1 MMTDLASTTPQ
12 SLGRDP
18 MVGLRLARV
27 DGFEPA
33 IALGQDELPAYLR
46 RFTMLFADDA
56 TMRRGGIGRVTR
68 AVNAQ
73 GEAVALKQLI
83 LPTRDEFDDDAA
95 HEALVAKFKAAFRE
109 EYECHRALSGLKGF
123 PRLYGWGE
131 VDGVPAIVMEWVEGE
146 TLARLRSRFAV
157 DDAGRL
163 SPLVAARL
171 GRDLFDLLCR
181 MSLVGEGFVHRDI
194 SPANIMVRTARLPLD
209 RQLAEGTFDLCLI
222 DFGSSLALE
231 PASAVAGAGGKAS
244 FTERYATLRRAT
256 VAYAPPEML
265 TDDIP
270 DLRALRM
277 SPAIDVY
284 AAASTVYELIAG
296 VAPYEAAPS
305 TSGSRKKTRDI
316 ASPYRLKMDTR
327 PDYPIGAHAPGC
339 DLTQLLRREPDVA
352 LAAAEQAQQ
361 LGLEPD
367 SEELR
372 DALAFVDAQ
381 LFDVVMAC
389 LSSHQKDRPE
399 PAAVEAALSAFC
411 DHYAQNVGRSLRG
424 EPLTPCPMDASG
436 RAVRRALM
444 VGATVVCGVVWAVV
458 VVSAAL
464 LASGARVTATLGS
477 LVWSGSLPGVI
488 AALALALP
496 GMAGVAAGALA
507 RDRRSGFLRG
517 VLALSACEVP
527 VLVVAA
533 CSVFS
538 QRAVMAALLPLWL
551 QPIRL
556 RGFCL
561 RWALPLNFP
570 FRHRD
575 AQKPRWRLRLPVEP
589 QLPVL
594 LADLSKYR
602 PILFLRPRRPRSWH
616 LKLSSPHA
624 GPCLTSLSARRI

>member
-1 MMTDLASTTPQ
+1 MTNSLAS
-12 SLGRDP
+12 SASCALNRDP
-18 MVGLRLARV
+18 MVGLRLVRV
-27 DGFEPA
+27 GGFEPA
-33 IALGQDELPAYLR
+33 IALSPDELPVYQR
-46 RFTMLFADDA
+46 RFAMLFADDG

-146 TLARLRSRFAV
+146 TLARLRPRLAV

-181 MSLVGEGFVHRDI
+181 MNLVGEGFVHRDI

-209 RQLAEGTFDLCLI
+209 QQLAEGTFDLCLI

-231 PASAVAGAGGKAS
+231 PASAVAGTGGKES

-265 TDDIP
+265 TDDIA
-270 DLRALRM
+270 DLRVLRT

-296 VAPYEAAPS
+296 VAPNEAAPS
-305 TSGSRKKTRDI
+305 TSGTSGSRKKTRDI

-327 PDYPIGAHAPGC
+327 PDYPAGAHAPGC

-361 LGLEPD
+361 MGLEPD

-389 LSSHQKDRPE
+389 LSCNQGDRPE
-399 PAAVEAALSAFC
+399 PAAVEAALTTFC

-436 RAVRRALM
+436 RMVRRAAM
-444 VGATVVCGVVWAVV
+444 IGAAAVCGLVWAVV

-464 LASGARVTATLGS
+464 LASGARATVAVGYIS
-477 LVWSGSLPGVI
+477 WSGTLPGVV

-496 GMAGVAAGALA
+496 GMAGIAAGAMA
-507 RDRRSGFLRG
+507 HDRRTGFLHG

-527 VLVVAA
+527 VLIAVA
-533 CSVFS
+533 CTVFS
-538 QRAVMAALLPLWL
+538 QRAVASGLVAALIATYTLVWFLL
-551 QPIRL
+551 SM
-556 RGFCL
+556 GF
-561 RWALPLNFP
+561 AYEFP
-570 FRHRD
+570 V
-575 AQKPRWRLRLPVEP
+575 A
-589 QLPVL
+589 
-594 LADLSKYR
+594 A
-602 PILFLRPRRPRSWH
+602 PRRAKTQTATPLAGGAAAVRAFVGATEE
-616 LKLSSPHA
+616 SSD
-624 GPCLTSLSARRI
+624 TSSTTKEV

>member
-1 MMTDLASTTPQ
+1 MTNDLASTAAQ
-12 SLGRDP
+12 SLNRDS

-33 IALGQDELPAYLR
+33 VALGTDELPTYLR

-83 LPTRDEFDDDAA
+83 LPTRDEFDDDVA

-146 TLARLRSRFAV
+146 TLARLRPRLAV
-157 DDAGRL
+157 DDADRL

-181 MSLVGEGFVHRDI
+181 MNLVGEGFVHRDI

-209 RQLAEGTFDLCLI
+209 QQLAEGTFDLCLI

-231 PASAVAGAGGKAS
+231 PASAVAGTGGRES

-265 TDDIP
+265 TDDIA
-270 DLRALRM
+270 DLRVLRM

-296 VAPYEAAPS
+296 VAPYEVAPS
-305 TSGSRKKTRDI
+305 TSGTSGSRKKTRDI

-327 PDYPIGAHAPGC
+327 PDYPAGAHAPGC
-339 DLTQLLRREPDVA
+339 DLNQLLRREPDVA

-361 LGLEPD
+361 MGLEPD

-389 LSSHQKDRPE
+389 LSCNQGDRPG
-399 PAAVEAALSAFC
+399 PAAVEAALTTFC

-436 RAVRRALM
+436 RVVRRAAM
-444 VGATVVCGVVWAVV
+444 IGAAAVCGLVWAVV

-464 LASGARVTATLGS
+464 LASGARATVAVGYIS
-477 LVWSGSLPGVI
+477 WSGTLPGIV

-496 GMAGVAAGALA
+496 GMAGIAAGAMA
-507 RDRRSGFLRG
+507 HDRRTGFLQG

-527 VLVVAA
+527 ALAA
-533 CSVFS
+533 LACAVFS
-538 QRAVMAALLPLWL
+538 QHAVAGGLVAAIIATYALTWFLLAM
-551 QPIRL
+551 
-556 RGFCL
+556 GF
-561 RWALPLNFP
+561 AFE
-570 FRHRD
+570 
-575 AQKPRWRLRLPVEP
+575 LPV
-589 QLPVL
+589 V
-594 LADLSKYR
+594 
-602 PILFLRPRRPRSWH
+602 
-616 LKLSSPHA
+616 
-624 GPCLTSLSARRI
+624 SARRAKIPMATPLAGGAAAVRAFGGPAEVSDTISATKEG

>member
-1 MMTDLASTTPQ
+1 MTNSLAS
-12 SLGRDP
+12 SASCALNRDS
-18 MVGLRLARV
+18 MVGLRLVRV
-27 DGFEPA
+27 GGFEPA
-33 IALGQDELPAYLR
+33 IALSPDELPVYQR
-46 RFTMLFADDA
+46 RFAMLFADDG

-83 LPTRDEFDDDAA
+83 LPTRDEFDDDVAY
-95 HEALVAKFKAAFRE
+95 EALVAKFKAAFRE

-146 TLARLRSRFAV
+146 TLARLRPRLAV

-181 MSLVGEGFVHRDI
+181 MNLVGEGFVHRDI

-231 PASAVAGAGGKAS
+231 PASAVAGNGGKES
-244 FTERYATLRRAT
+244 FTERYSTLRRAT

-265 TDDIP
+265 TDDIA
-270 DLRALRM
+270 DLRVLRM

-284 AAASTVYELIAG
+284 AAASTVYELVAG
-296 VAPYEAAPS
+296 VAPYEVAPS
-305 TSGSRKKTRDI
+305 TSGTSGSRKKTRDI

-327 PDYPIGAHAPGC
+327 PDYPTGAHAPGC

-361 LGLEPD
+361 MGLEPD

-389 LSSHQKDRPE
+389 LSCNQDDRPE
-399 PAAVEAALSAFC
+399 PAAVEAALTTFC

-424 EPLTPCPMDASG
+424 EPLMPCPMEVSG
-436 RAVRRALM
+436 HAARRAAT
-444 VGATVVCGVVWAVV
+444 VGATAACGVLWAAV

-464 LASGARVTATLGS
+464 LASGAHVTLVVGP
-477 LVWSGSLPGVI
+477 LVWSGKLPGIV
-488 AALALALP
+488 AVLALALP
-496 GMAGVAAGALA
+496 GVAGIAVGALA
-507 RDRRSGFLRG
+507 RNRRAGFLQG

-527 VLVVAA
+527 ALAA
-533 CSVFS
+533 LACAVFS
-538 QRAVMAALLPLWL
+538 QHAVAGGLVAAIIATYALTWFLLAM
-551 QPIRL
+551 
-556 RGFCL
+556 GF
-561 RWALPLNFP
+561 AFE
-570 FRHRD
+570 
-575 AQKPRWRLRLPVEP
+575 LPV
-589 QLPVL
+589 V
-594 LADLSKYR
+594 
-602 PILFLRPRRPRSWH
+602 
-616 LKLSSPHA
+616 
-624 GPCLTSLSARRI
+624 SARRAKIPMATPLAGGAAAVRAFGGPAEVSDTISATKEG

>member
-1 MMTDLASTTPQ
+1 MTNDLASAAAQ
-12 SLGRDP
+12 SLNRDP
-18 MVGLRLARV
+18 MVGLRLARI

-33 IALGQDELPAYLR
+33 VALGTDELPAYLR

-68 AVNAQ
+68 VVNAQ
-73 GEAVALKQLI
+73 GEAMALKQLI
-83 LPTRDEFDDDAA
+83 LPTRDEFDDDVA

-146 TLARLRSRFAV
+146 TLARLRPRLAV

-181 MSLVGEGFVHRDI
+181 MNLVGEGFVHRDI

-209 RQLAEGTFDLCLI
+209 QQLAEGTFDLCLI

-231 PASAVAGAGGKAS
+231 PASAVAGTGGKES

-265 TDDIP
+265 TDDIV
-270 DLRALRM
+270 DLRVLRM

-296 VAPYEAAPS
+296 VAPYEVAPS
-305 TSGSRKKTRDI
+305 TSGTSGSRKKTRDI

-327 PDYPIGAHAPGC
+327 PDYPVGAHAPGC

-361 LGLEPD
+361 MGLEPD

-389 LSSHQKDRPE
+389 LSCNQGDRPE
-399 PAAVEAALSAFC
+399 PAAVEAALTTFC

-436 RAVRRALM
+436 RLARRAAM
-444 VGATVVCGVVWAVV
+444 IGAAAVCGLVWAVV

-464 LASGARVTATLGS
+464 LASGARVAVAVGHIS
-477 LVWSGSLPGVI
+477 WSGTLPGIV

-496 GMAGVAAGALA
+496 GMAGIAAGAMA
-507 RDRRSGFLRG
+507 HDRRTGFLHG

-527 VLVVAA
+527 VLIAVA
-533 CSVFS
+533 CTVFS
-538 QRAVMAALLPLWL
+538 QRAVVSGFVAALIATYALVWFLL
-551 QPIRL
+551 SM
-556 RGFCL
+556 GF
-561 RWALPLNFP
+561 AFE
-570 FRHRD
+570 
-575 AQKPRWRLRLPVEP
+575 LPV
-589 QLPVL
+589 
-594 LADLSKYR
+594 AA
-602 PILFLRPRRPRSWH
+602 PRRAKTQTATPLAGGAAAVRAFVGATET
-616 LKLSSPHA
+616 LSD
-624 GPCLTSLSARRI
+624 TSSTTKEV

>member
-1 MMTDLASTTPQ
+1 MTNSLAS
-12 SLGRDP
+12 SASCALNRDP

-33 IALGQDELPAYLR
+33 VALGADELPAYLR

-83 LPTRDEFDDDAA
+83 LPTRDEFDDDVA

-146 TLARLRSRFAV
+146 TLARLRPRLAV

-231 PASAVAGAGGKAS
+231 PASAVAGTGGKAS

-265 TDDIP
+265 TDDIA
-270 DLRALRM
+270 DLRMLRM

-296 VAPYEAAPS
+296 VAPYEVAPS
-305 TSGSRKKTRDI
+305 ASGTSGSRKKTRDI

-327 PDYPIGAHAPGC
+327 PDYPAGAHAPGC

-361 LGLEPD
+361 MGLEPD

-389 LSSHQKDRPE
+389 LSCNQGDRPE
-399 PAAVEAALSAFC
+399 PAAVEAALTTFC

-436 RAVRRALM
+436 RVARRAAM
-444 VGATVVCGVVWAVV
+444 IGAAAVCGLVWVVV

-464 LASGARVTATLGS
+464 LASGARMTVAVGHIS
-477 LVWSGSLPGVI
+477 WSGTLPGIV

-496 GMAGVAAGALA
+496 GMAGIAVGAMA
-507 RDRRSGFLRG
+507 HDRRTGFLHG

-527 VLVVAA
+527 VLIAVA
-533 CSVFS
+533 CIVFS
-538 QRAVMAALLPLWL
+538 QRAVASGFVAAL
-551 QPIRL
+551 IATY
-556 RGFCL
+556 
-561 RWALPLNFP
+561 ALTWF
-570 FRHRD
+570 
-575 AQKPRWRLRLPVEP
+575 
-589 QLPVL
+589 L
-594 LADLSKYR
+594 LAMGFAFEL
-602 PILFLRPRRPRSWH
+602 P
-616 LKLSSPHA
+616 A
-624 GPCLTSLSARRI
+624 VSARRAKIPMATPLAGGAAAARAFGGPAEVSDTISATKEG

>member
-1 MMTDLASTTPQ
+1 MTNDLASAAAQ
-12 SLGRDP
+12 SLNRDP

-33 IALGQDELPAYLR
+33 VALGTDELPAYLR

-83 LPTRDEFDDDAA
+83 LPTRDEFDDDVA

-146 TLARLRSRFAV
+146 TLARLRPRLAV
-157 DDAGRL
+157 DDVGRL

-181 MSLVGEGFVHRDI
+181 MNLVGEGFVHRDI

-209 RQLAEGTFDLCLI
+209 QQLSEGTFDLCLI

-231 PASAVAGAGGKAS
+231 PASAVAGTGGKES
-244 FTERYATLRRAT
+244 FTERYSTLRRAT

-270 DLRALRM
+270 DLRMLRM

-296 VAPYEAAPS
+296 VAPYEVVPS
-305 TSGSRKKTRDI
+305 TSGTSGSRKKTRDI

-327 PDYPIGAHAPGC
+327 PDYPAGAHAPGC

-361 LGLEPD
+361 MGLEPD

-389 LSSHQKDRPE
+389 LSCNQGDRPE
-399 PAAVEAALSAFC
+399 PAAVEAALTTFC

-436 RAVRRALM
+436 RVVRRAAM
-444 VGATVVCGVVWAVV
+444 IGAASACGLVWAVV

-464 LASGARVTATLGS
+464 LASGARATVAVGYIS
-477 LVWSGSLPGVI
+477 WSGTLPGIV

-496 GMAGVAAGALA
+496 GMAGIAAGAMA
-507 RDRRSGFLRG
+507 HDRRTGFLHG

-527 VLVVAA
+527 VLIAVS
-533 CSVFS
+533 CTVFS
-538 QRAVMAALLPLWL
+538 QRAVASGFVAALIATYALVWFLL
-551 QPIRL
+551 SM
-556 RGFCL
+556 GF
-561 RWALPLNFP
+561 AFE
-570 FRHRD
+570 
-575 AQKPRWRLRLPVEP
+575 LPV
-589 QLPVL
+589 
-594 LADLSKYR
+594 AA
-602 PILFLRPRRPRSWH
+602 PRRAKTQTVTPLAGGAAAVRAFVGTTET
-616 LKLSSPHA
+616 SSD
-624 GPCLTSLSARRI
+624 TSSTTKEV

>member
-68 AVNAQ
+68 AINAQ

-83 LPTRDEFDDDAA
+83 LPTRDEFDDDAT
-95 HEALVAKFKAAFRE
+95 HEALVAKFEAAFRE

-146 TLARLRSRFAV
+146 TLARLRSRLAV

-231 PASAVAGAGGKAS
+231 PASAVAGTGGKAS

-256 VAYAPPEML
+256 VAYAP
-265 TDDIP
+265 
-270 DLRALRM
+270 
-277 SPAIDVY
+277 
-284 AAASTVYELIAG
+284 ASTVYELIAG

-305 TSGSRKKTRDI
+305 TSGTSGSRKKTRDI

-444 VGATVVCGVVWAVV
+444 IGAAVVCSVVWAVV

-464 LASGARVTATLGS
+464 LASGARVTAILGS
-477 LVWSGSLPGVI
+477 LVWSGSLPGII

-496 GMAGVAAGALA
+496 GIAGVAAGALA
-507 RDRRSGFLRG
+507 RNRRSGFLQG

-538 QRAVMAALLPLWL
+538 QRAVMGGLVAALVATYTLTWFLL
-551 QPIRL
+551 AM
-556 RGFCL
+556 GF
-561 RWALPLNFP
+561 AFE
-570 FRHRD
+570 
-575 AQKPRWRLRLPVEP
+575 LPVS
-589 QLPVL
+589 
-594 LADLSKYR
+594 A
-602 PILFLRPRRPRSWH
+602 PRRTKAQMATPLAGGAAAARTFGGPVEV
-616 LKLSSPHA
+616 SSDSISTTKEA
-624 GPCLTSLSARRI
+624 

>member
-73 GEAVALKQLI
+73 GEAMALKQLI
-83 LPTRDEFDDDAA
+83 LPTRDEFDDDAT

-146 TLARLRSRFAV
+146 TLARLRSRLAV

-231 PASAVAGAGGKAS
+231 PASAVAGTGGKAS

-305 TSGSRKKTRDI
+305 TSGTSGSRKKTRDI

-424 EPLTPCPMDASG
+424 EPLTPCPMDACLG
-436 RAVRRALM
+436 RSAGCCARAECAARRSSVA
-444 VGATVVCGVVWAVV
+444 VVWAVV
-458 VVSAAL
+458 RRFGRAAGV
-464 LASGARVTATLGS
+464 GARVTATLGS
-477 LVWSGSLPGVI
+477 LVWSGTLPGII
-488 AALALALP
+488 AALALTLP
-496 GMAGVAAGALA
+496 GIAGVTAGALA
-507 RDRRSGFLRG
+507 RNRRSGFLQG

-538 QRAVMAALLPLWL
+538 QRAVMGGLVAALVATYTLTWFLL
-551 QPIRL
+551 AM
-556 RGFCL
+556 GF
-561 RWALPLNFP
+561 AFE
-570 FRHRD
+570 
-575 AQKPRWRLRLPVEP
+575 LPVS
-589 QLPVL
+589 
-594 LADLSKYR
+594 A
-602 PILFLRPRRPRSWH
+602 PRRTKAQMATPLAGGAAAARTFGGPVEV
-616 LKLSSPHA
+616 SSDSISTTKEA
-624 GPCLTSLSARRI
+624 

>member
-73 GEAVALKQLI
+73 GEAVSLKQLI

-146 TLARLRSRFAV
+146 TLARLRPRLAV

-231 PASAVAGAGGKAS
+231 PASAVAGTGGKES
-244 FTERYATLRRAT
+244 FTERYSTLRRAT

-265 TDDIP
+265 TDDIA
-270 DLRALRM
+270 DLRVLRM

-284 AAASTVYELIAG
+284 AAASTVYELVAG
-296 VAPYEAAPS
+296 VAPYEVAPS
-305 TSGSRKKTRDI
+305 TSGTSGSRKKTRDI
-316 ASPYRLKMDTR
+316 ASPYRLKMDTL
-327 PDYPIGAHAPGC
+327 PDYPVGAHAPGC

-361 LGLEPD
+361 LGLDPN
-367 SEELR
+367 SEDLR

-389 LSSHQKDRPE
+389 LSCNQGDRPE
-399 PAAVEAALSAFC
+399 PAAVEAALTTFC

-436 RAVRRALM
+436 RVVRRAAM
-444 VGATVVCGVVWAVV
+444 IGAASACGLVWAVV

-464 LASGARVTATLGS
+464 LASGARATVAVGYIS
-477 LVWSGSLPGVI
+477 WSGTLPGIV

-496 GMAGVAAGALA
+496 GMAGIAAGAMA
-507 RDRRSGFLRG
+507 HDRRTGFLHG

-527 VLVVAA
+527 VLIAVA
-533 CSVFS
+533 CTVFS
-538 QRAVMAALLPLWL
+538 QRAVASGFVAALIATYALVWFLL
-551 QPIRL
+551 SM
-556 RGFCL
+556 GF
-561 RWALPLNFP
+561 AFE
-570 FRHRD
+570 
-575 AQKPRWRLRLPVEP
+575 LPV
-589 QLPVL
+589 
-594 LADLSKYR
+594 AA
-602 PILFLRPRRPRSWH
+602 PRRAKTQTVTPLAGGAAAVRAFVGTTET
-616 LKLSSPHA
+616 SSD
-624 GPCLTSLSARRI
+624 TSSTTKEV

>member
-1 MMTDLASTTPQ
+1 MMTGLVSATPGA
-12 SLGRDP
+12 LDRDP

-33 IALGQDELPAYLR
+33 IALGPDELPVYLR
-46 RFTMLFADDA
+46 RFTMLFADDT

-83 LPTRDEFDDDAA
+83 LPTRDEFDDDAVY
-95 HEALVAKFKAAFRE
+95 EALVNKFKAAFRE

-146 TLARLRSRFAV
+146 TLARLRPRLAV

-181 MSLVGEGFVHRDI
+181 MNLVGEGFVHRDI
-194 SPANIMVRTARLPLD
+194 SPANIMVRTGRLPLD
-209 RQLAEGTFDLCLI
+209 QQLAEGTFDLCLI

-231 PASAVAGAGGKAS
+231 PASAVAGTGGKAS

-265 TDDIP
+265 TDDIT
-270 DLRALRM
+270 DLRVLRM

-296 VAPYEAAPS
+296 VAPYEVAPS
-305 TSGSRKKTRDI
+305 ASGASGSRKKTRDI

-327 PDYPIGAHAPGC
+327 PDYPVGAHAPGC

-381 LFDVVMAC
+381 LFDVIMAC
-389 LSSHQKDRPE
+389 LSCNQGDRPE
-399 PAAVEAALSAFC
+399 PTAVEAALTTFC

-436 RAVRRALM
+436 RMVRRTAM
-444 VGATVVCGVVWAVV
+444 IGATVACGVLWAAV

-464 LASGARVTATLGS
+464 LASGARVTVAVGA
-477 LVWSGSLPGVI
+477 LVWSGKLPGIV

-496 GMAGVAAGALA
+496 GVAGIAAGAMA
-507 RDRRSGFLRG
+507 RDRRAGFLHG

-527 VLVVAA
+527 MLVAA
-533 CSVFS
+533 ACAVFS
-538 QRAVMAALLPLWL
+538 QRAVVSGLVAALIAAYALTWFLL
-551 QPIRL
+551 AM
-556 RGFCL
+556 GF
-561 RWALPLNFP
+561 AFE
-570 FRHRD
+570 
-575 AQKPRWRLRLPVEP
+575 LPV
-589 QLPVL
+589 
-594 LADLSKYR
+594 AA
-602 PILFLRPRRPRSWH
+602 PRRAKTQTATPLAGGAAAARAFAGATEAPSDT
-616 LKLSSPHA
+616 SS
-624 GPCLTSLSARRI
+624 TTKEV

>member
-1 MMTDLASTTPQ
+1 MTNSLAS
-12 SLGRDP
+12 SASCALDRDP

-27 DGFEPA
+27 GGFEPA
-33 IALGQDELPAYLR
+33 IALSPDELPAYLR

-83 LPTRDEFDDDAA
+83 LPTRDEFDDDVAR
-95 HEALVAKFKAAFRE
+95 EALVAKFKAAFRE

-146 TLARLRSRFAV
+146 TLARLRSRLAV

-222 DFGSSLALE
+222 DLGSSLALE
-231 PASAVAGAGGKAS
+231 PASAVAGTGGKES

-265 TDDIP
+265 TDDIA
-270 DLRALRM
+270 DLRVLRM

-296 VAPYEAAPS
+296 VAPYEVAPGTS
-305 TSGSRKKTRDI
+305 GTSGSRKKTRDI
-316 ASPYRLKMDTR
+316 ASPYRLKMDTL
-327 PDYPIGAHAPGC
+327 PDYPVGAHAPGC

-361 LGLEPD
+361 LGLDPN
-367 SEELR
+367 SEDLR

-381 LFDVVMAC
+381 LFDVMAC
-389 LSSHQKDRPE
+389 LSCNQGDRPE
-399 PAAVEAALSAFC
+399 PAAVEAALTTFC

-436 RAVRRALM
+436 RVVRRAAM
-444 VGATVVCGVVWAVV
+444 IGAASACGLVWAVV

-464 LASGARVTATLGS
+464 LASGARATVAVGYIS
-477 LVWSGSLPGVI
+477 WSGTLPGIV

-496 GMAGVAAGALA
+496 GMAGIAAGAMA
-507 RDRRSGFLRG
+507 HDRRTGFLHG

-527 VLVVAA
+527 VLIAVA
-533 CSVFS
+533 CTVFS
-538 QRAVMAALLPLWL
+538 QRAVASGFVAALIATYALVWFLL
-551 QPIRL
+551 SM
-556 RGFCL
+556 GF
-561 RWALPLNFP
+561 AFE
-570 FRHRD
+570 
-575 AQKPRWRLRLPVEP
+575 LPV
-589 QLPVL
+589 
-594 LADLSKYR
+594 AA
-602 PILFLRPRRPRSWH
+602 PRRAKTQTVTPLAGGAAAVRAFVGTTET
-616 LKLSSPHA
+616 SSD
-624 GPCLTSLSARRI
+624 TSSTTKEV

>member
-1 MMTDLASTTPQ
+1 MTNSLASTAAQ
-12 SLGRDP
+12 SLNRDP

-33 IALGQDELPAYLR
+33 VALATDELPAYLR

-83 LPTRDEFDDDAA
+83 LPARDEFDDDVA
-95 HEALVAKFKAAFRE
+95 HEALATKFKAAFRE

-146 TLARLRSRFAV
+146 TLARLRPRLAM

-231 PASAVAGAGGKAS
+231 PASAVAGTGGKES

-265 TDDIP
+265 TDDIA
-270 DLRALRM
+270 DLRVLRM

-305 TSGSRKKTRDI
+305 TSGTSGSRKKTRDI

-327 PDYPIGAHAPGC
+327 PDYPAGAHAPGC

-361 LGLEPD
+361 MGLEPG

-389 LSSHQKDRPE
+389 LSCNQGDRPE
-399 PAAVEAALSAFC
+399 PAAVEAALTTFC

-424 EPLTPCPMDASG
+424 EPLTLCSMDASG
-436 RAVRRALM
+436 RVARRAAM
-444 VGATVVCGVVWAVV
+444 IGAAAVCGLVWVVV

-464 LASGARVTATLGS
+464 LASGARVTVAMGYIS
-477 LVWSGSLPGVI
+477 WSGTLPGIV
-488 AALALALP
+488 AALALVLP
-496 GMAGVAAGALA
+496 DMAGIAAGAMA
-507 RDRRSGFLRG
+507 RDRRTGFLHG

-527 VLVVAA
+527 VLIAAA
-533 CSVFS
+533 CTVFS
-538 QRAVMAALLPLWL
+538 QHAVAGGLVAALIATYALTWFLL
-551 QPIRL
+551 AM
-556 RGFCL
+556 GF
-561 RWALPLNFP
+561 AFE
-570 FRHRD
+570 
-575 AQKPRWRLRLPVEP
+575 LPV
-589 QLPVL
+589 V
-594 LADLSKYR
+594 
-602 PILFLRPRRPRSWH
+602 
-616 LKLSSPHA
+616 
-624 GPCLTSLSARRI
+624 SARRAKISMATPLAGGAAAARAFGGPAEVSDTISATKEG

>member
-1 MMTDLASTTPQ
+1 MTNDLASTAAQ
-12 SLGRDP
+12 SLNRDS

-33 IALGQDELPAYLR
+33 VALGTDELPAYLR

-83 LPTRDEFDDDAA
+83 LPTRDEFDDDVA
-95 HEALVAKFKAAFRE
+95 HEALVTKFKAAFRE

-131 VDGVPAIVMEWVEGE
+131 VDGVPVIVMEWVEGE
-146 TLARLRSRFAV
+146 TLARLRSRLAV

-171 GRDLFDLLCR
+171 GRDLLDLLCR

-231 PASAVAGAGGKAS
+231 PASAAAGTGGKAS

-270 DLRALRM
+270 DLRMLRM

-296 VAPYEAAPS
+296 VAPYEAAPGAS
-305 TSGSRKKTRDI
+305 GTSGSRKKTCNI
-316 ASPYRLKMDTR
+316 ASPYRLKMDTL
-327 PDYPIGAHAPGC
+327 PDYPVGAHAPGC

-361 LGLEPD
+361 MGLEPD

-389 LSSHQKDRPE
+389 LSCNQGDRPE
-399 PAAVEAALSAFC
+399 PAAVEAALTTFC

-424 EPLTPCPMDASG
+424 EPLTPCPMDTSG
-436 RAVRRALM
+436 RVARRAAM
-444 VGATVVCGVVWAVV
+444 IGTTAVCGLVWAVV

-464 LASGARVTATLGS
+464 LASGARMTVAVGHIS
-477 LVWSGSLPGVI
+477 WSGTLPGIV

-496 GMAGVAAGALA
+496 GMAGIAVGAMA
-507 RDRRSGFLRG
+507 HDRRTGFLHG

-527 VLVVAA
+527 VLIAVA
-533 CSVFS
+533 CIVFS
-538 QRAVMAALLPLWL
+538 QRAVASGFVAALIATYALTWFFLAM
-551 QPIRL
+551 
-556 RGFCL
+556 GF
-561 RWALPLNFP
+561 AFE
-570 FRHRD
+570 
-575 AQKPRWRLRLPVEP
+575 LPV
-589 QLPVL
+589 V
-594 LADLSKYR
+594 
-602 PILFLRPRRPRSWH
+602 
-616 LKLSSPHA
+616 
-624 GPCLTSLSARRI
+624 SARRAKIPLATPLAGGAAAARAFGGPAEVSDTISATKEG

>member
-1 MMTDLASTTPQ
+1 MTNDLASTAAQ
-12 SLGRDP
+12 SLNRDP

-27 DGFEPA
+27 GGFEPA
-33 IALGQDELPAYLR
+33 IALGPDELPVYQR
-46 RFTMLFADDA
+46 RFAMLFADDA
-56 TMRRGGIGRVTR
+56 TMRRGGIGCVTR

-131 VDGVPAIVMEWVEGE
+131 VDGAPAIVMEWVEGE
-146 TLARLRSRFAV
+146 TLARLRPRLAV

-181 MSLVGEGFVHRDI
+181 MNLVGEGFVHRDI

-209 RQLAEGTFDLCLI
+209 QQLAEGMFDLCLI

-231 PASAVAGAGGKAS
+231 PASAVAGTGGKES

-265 TDDIP
+265 TDDIA
-270 DLRALRM
+270 DLRVLRM

-296 VAPYEAAPS
+296 VAPYEATPS
-305 TSGSRKKTRDI
+305 TSGTTGSRKKTRDI

-327 PDYPIGAHAPGC
+327 PDYPAGAHAPGC

-361 LGLEPD
+361 MGLEPD

-389 LSSHQKDRPE
+389 LSCNQGDRPGL
-399 PAAVEAALSAFC
+399 AAVEAALTTFC
-411 DHYAQNVGRSLRG
+411 DHYTQNVGRSLRG

-436 RAVRRALM
+436 RVVRRAVM
-444 VGATVVCGVVWAVV
+444 IGAAAVCGLVWAVV

-464 LASGARVTATLGS
+464 LASGARVTVAVGHIS
-477 LVWSGSLPGVI
+477 WSGTLSGIV

-496 GMAGVAAGALA
+496 GMAGIAAGAMA
-507 RDRRSGFLRG
+507 HDRRTGFLHG

-527 VLVVAA
+527 VLIVVA
-533 CSVFS
+533 CTVFS
-538 QRAVMAALLPLWL
+538 QRAVASGLVAALIAAYALIWFLL
-551 QPIRL
+551 SM
-556 RGFCL
+556 GF
-561 RWALPLNFP
+561 AFE
-570 FRHRD
+570 
-575 AQKPRWRLRLPVEP
+575 LPV
-589 QLPVL
+589 
-594 LADLSKYR
+594 AA
-602 PILFLRPRRPRSWH
+602 PRRAKTQTATPLAGGAAAVRAFVGATET
-616 LKLSSPHA
+616 SSD
-624 GPCLTSLSARRI
+624 TSPTIKEV

>member
-1 MMTDLASTTPQ
+1 MMTDLVSTTPQ

-33 IALGQDELPAYLR
+33 IALGQDELPTYLR

-73 GEAVALKQLI
+73 GEAMALKQLI
-83 LPTRDEFDDDAA
+83 LPTRDEFDDDVA

-146 TLARLRSRFAV
+146 TLARLRPRLAV

-181 MSLVGEGFVHRDI
+181 MNLVGEGFVHRDI

-209 RQLAEGTFDLCLI
+209 QQLAEGTFDLCLI

-231 PASAVAGAGGKAS
+231 PASAVAGTGGKES

-265 TDDIP
+265 TDDIV
-270 DLRALRM
+270 DLRVLRM

-296 VAPYEAAPS
+296 VAPYEVAPS
-305 TSGSRKKTRDI
+305 TSGTSGSRKKTRDI

-327 PDYPIGAHAPGC
+327 PDYPVGAHAPGC

-361 LGLEPD
+361 MGLEPD

-389 LSSHQKDRPE
+389 LSCNQGDRPE
-399 PAAVEAALSAFC
+399 PTAVEAALTTFC

-436 RAVRRALM
+436 RVARRAAM
-444 VGATVVCGVVWAVV
+444 IGAAAVCGLVWAVV

-464 LASGARVTATLGS
+464 LASGARVAVAVGHIS
-477 LVWSGSLPGVI
+477 WSGTLPGIV

-496 GMAGVAAGALA
+496 GMAGIAAGAMA
-507 RDRRSGFLRG
+507 HDRRTGFLHG

-527 VLVVAA
+527 VLIAVA
-533 CSVFS
+533 CTVFS
-538 QRAVMAALLPLWL
+538 QRAVVSGFVAALIATYALVWFLL
-551 QPIRL
+551 SM
-556 RGFCL
+556 GF
-561 RWALPLNFP
+561 AFE
-570 FRHRD
+570 
-575 AQKPRWRLRLPVEP
+575 LPV
-589 QLPVL
+589 
-594 LADLSKYR
+594 AA
-602 PILFLRPRRPRSWH
+602 PRRAKTQTATPLAGGAAAVRAFVGATET
-616 LKLSSPHA
+616 LSD
-624 GPCLTSLSARRI
+624 TSSTTKEV

>member
-1 MMTDLASTTPQ
+1 MTNSLAS
-12 SLGRDP
+12 SASCALNRDP

-33 IALGQDELPAYLR
+33 VALGADELPAYLR

-83 LPTRDEFDDDAA
+83 LPTRDEFDDDVA

-146 TLARLRSRFAV
+146 TLARLRPRLAV

-231 PASAVAGAGGKAS
+231 PASAVAGTGGKAS

-265 TDDIP
+265 TDDIA
-270 DLRALRM
+270 DLRMLRM

-296 VAPYEAAPS
+296 VAPYEVAPS
-305 TSGSRKKTRDI
+305 ASGTSGSRKKTRDI

-327 PDYPIGAHAPGC
+327 PDYPAGAHAPGC

-361 LGLEPD
+361 MGLEPD

-389 LSSHQKDRPE
+389 LSCNQGDRPE
-399 PAAVEAALSAFC
+399 PAAVEAALTTFC

-436 RAVRRALM
+436 RVARRAAM
-444 VGATVVCGVVWAVV
+444 IGAAAVCGLVWVVV

-464 LASGARVTATLGS
+464 LASGARMTVAVGHIS
-477 LVWSGSLPGVI
+477 WSGTLPGIV

-496 GMAGVAAGALA
+496 GMAGIAVGAMA
-507 RDRRSGFLRG
+507 HDRRTGFLHG

-527 VLVVAA
+527 VLIAVA
-533 CSVFS
+533 CIVFS
-538 QRAVMAALLPLWL
+538 QHAVAGGLVAALIATYALTWFLL
-551 QPIRL
+551 AM
-556 RGFCL
+556 GF
-561 RWALPLNFP
+561 AFE
-570 FRHRD
+570 
-575 AQKPRWRLRLPVEP
+575 LPV
-589 QLPVL
+589 V
-594 LADLSKYR
+594 
-602 PILFLRPRRPRSWH
+602 
-616 LKLSSPHA
+616 
-624 GPCLTSLSARRI
+624 SARRVKIPLATPLAGGAAAARAFGGPAEVSDTISATKED

>member
-1 MMTDLASTTPQ
+1 MMTDLASTTSQ
-12 SLGRDP
+12 SLGRDS

-46 RFTMLFADDA
+46 RFTMLFADEA

-146 TLARLRSRFAV
+146 TLARLRSRLAV

-231 PASAVAGAGGKAS
+231 PASAVAGTGGKAS

-284 AAASTVYELIAG
+284 AAASTAYELIAG

-305 TSGSRKKTRDI
+305 TSGTSGSRKKTRDI

-372 DALAFVDAQ
+372 DALAFVDA
-381 LFDVVMAC
+381 
-389 LSSHQKDRPE
+389 
-399 PAAVEAALSAFC
+399 
-411 DHYAQNVGRSLRG
+411 
-424 EPLTPCPMDASG
+424 
-436 RAVRRALM
+436 
-444 VGATVVCGVVWAVV
+444 
-458 VVSAAL
+458 
-464 LASGARVTATLGS
+464 
-477 LVWSGSLPGVI
+477 
-488 AALALALP
+488 
-496 GMAGVAAGALA
+496 
-507 RDRRSGFLRG
+507 
-517 VLALSACEVP
+517 
-527 VLVVAA
+527 
-533 CSVFS
+533 
-538 QRAVMAALLPLWL
+538 
-551 QPIRL
+551 
-556 RGFCL
+556 
-561 RWALPLNFP
+561 
-570 FRHRD
+570 
-575 AQKPRWRLRLPVEP
+575 
-589 QLPVL
+589 
-594 LADLSKYR
+594 
-602 PILFLRPRRPRSWH
+602 
-616 LKLSSPHA
+616 
-624 GPCLTSLSARRI
+624 

>member
-1 MMTDLASTTPQ
+1 MMTNLVSATTQ
-12 SLGRDP
+12 SLAHDP

-33 IALGQDELPAYLR
+33 VALGADELSVYLR

-83 LPTRDEFDDDAA
+83 LPARDEFDDDAA
-95 HEALVAKFKAAFRE
+95 HEALAAKFKAAFRE

-146 TLARLRSRFAV
+146 TLARLRSRLAV

-171 GRDLFDLLCR
+171 
-181 MSLVGEGFVHRDI
+181 
-194 SPANIMVRTARLPLD
+194 PLD
-209 RQLAEGTFDLCLI
+209 RQPAEGTFDLCLI

-231 PASAVAGAGGKAS
+231 PASAVAGTGGKAS

-270 DLRALRM
+270 DLRMLRM

-296 VAPYEAAPS
+296 IAPYEAAPGAS
-305 TSGSRKKTRDI
+305 GTSGSRKKTRDI
-316 ASPYRLKMDTR
+316 ASPYRLKMDTL
-327 PDYPIGAHAPGC
+327 PDYPVGAHAPGC

-361 LGLEPD
+361 LGLDPN
-367 SEELR
+367 SEDLR

-389 LSSHQKDRPE
+389 LSCHQEDRPE

-411 DHYAQNVGRSLRG
+411 DHYAQNVARSLRA
-424 EPLTPCPMDASG
+424 EPLMPCPMEVSG
-436 RAVRRALM
+436 HTARRAAM
-444 VGATVVCGVVWAVV
+444 IASTAVCGVLWAVV

-464 LASGARVTATLGS
+464 LASGAHVT
-477 LVWSGSLPGVI
+477 LVVGPLMWSGKLPAII

-496 GMAGVAAGALA
+496 GMAGIATGALA
-507 RDRRSGFLRG
+507 RDRSAGFLQG
-517 VLALSACEVP
+517 ALALSACEVP
-527 VLVVAA
+527 ALAA
-533 CSVFS
+533 LACAVFS
-538 QRAVMAALLPLWL
+538 QHAVAGGLVAALIATYALMWFLL
-551 QPIRL
+551 AM
-556 RGFCL
+556 GF
-561 RWALPLNFP
+561 AFE
-570 FRHRD
+570 
-575 AQKPRWRLRLPVEP
+575 LPV
-589 QLPVL
+589 V
-594 LADLSKYR
+594 
-602 PILFLRPRRPRSWH
+602 
-616 LKLSSPHA
+616 
-624 GPCLTSLSARRI
+624 SARRAKIPMATPLAGGAAAARAFGGPAEVSDTISATKEG

>member
-1 MMTDLASTTPQ
+1 MTNDLASAAAQ
-12 SLGRDP
+12 SLNRDP
-18 MVGLRLARV
+18 MVGLRLARI

-33 IALGQDELPAYLR
+33 VALGTDELPAYLR

-73 GEAVALKQLI
+73 GEAMALKQLI
-83 LPTRDEFDDDAA
+83 LPTRDEFDDDVA
-95 HEALVAKFKAAFRE
+95 HEALVTKFKAAFRE

-131 VDGVPAIVMEWVEGE
+131 VGGVPAIVMEWVEGE
-146 TLARLRSRFAV
+146 TLARLRPRFAV

-181 MSLVGEGFVHRDI
+181 MNLVGEGFVHRDI

-209 RQLAEGTFDLCLI
+209 QQLAEGTFDLCLI

-231 PASAVAGAGGKAS
+231 PASAVAGTGGKES

-265 TDDIP
+265 TDDIV
-270 DLRALRM
+270 DLRVLRM

-296 VAPYEAAPS
+296 VAPYEVAPS
-305 TSGSRKKTRDI
+305 TSGTSGSRKKTRDI

-327 PDYPIGAHAPGC
+327 PDYPVGAHAPGC

-361 LGLEPD
+361 MGLEPD

-389 LSSHQKDRPE
+389 LSCNQGDRPE
-399 PAAVEAALSAFC
+399 PAAVEAALTTFC

-436 RAVRRALM
+436 RVARRAAM
-444 VGATVVCGVVWAVV
+444 IGAAAVCGLVWAVV

-464 LASGARVTATLGS
+464 LASGARVAVAVGHIS
-477 LVWSGSLPGVI
+477 WSGTLPGIV

-496 GMAGVAAGALA
+496 GMAGIAAGAMA
-507 RDRRSGFLRG
+507 HDRRTGFLHG

-527 VLVVAA
+527 VLIAVA
-533 CSVFS
+533 CTVFS
-538 QRAVMAALLPLWL
+538 QRAVVSGFVAALIATYALVWFLL
-551 QPIRL
+551 SM
-556 RGFCL
+556 GF
-561 RWALPLNFP
+561 AFE
-570 FRHRD
+570 
-575 AQKPRWRLRLPVEP
+575 LPV
-589 QLPVL
+589 
-594 LADLSKYR
+594 AA
-602 PILFLRPRRPRSWH
+602 PRRAKTQTATPLAGGAAAVRAFVGATET
-616 LKLSSPHA
+616 LSD
-624 GPCLTSLSARRI
+624 TSSTTKEV

>member
-1 MMTDLASTTPQ
+1 MMTGLVSAAPSALD
-12 SLGRDP
+12 RDP

-33 IALGQDELPAYLR
+33 IALGPDELPVYLR
-46 RFTMLFADDA
+46 RFTMLFADDT

-83 LPTRDEFDDDAA
+83 LPTRDEFDDDAVY
-95 HEALVAKFKAAFRE
+95 EALVNKFKAAFRE

-146 TLARLRSRFAV
+146 TLARLRPCLAV

-181 MSLVGEGFVHRDI
+181 MNLVGEGFVHRDI

-209 RQLAEGTFDLCLI
+209 QQLAEGTFDLCLI

-265 TDDIP
+265 TDDIA
-270 DLRALRM
+270 DLRVLRM

-296 VAPYEAAPS
+296 VAPYEVAPS
-305 TSGSRKKTRDI
+305 ALGTSGSRKKTRDI

-327 PDYPIGAHAPGC
+327 PDYPVGAHAPGC

-381 LFDVVMAC
+381 LFDVIMAC
-389 LSSHQKDRPE
+389 LSCNQGDRPE
-399 PAAVEAALSAFC
+399 PAAVEAALTTFC

-436 RAVRRALM
+436 RMVRRTAM
-444 VGATVVCGVVWAVV
+444 IGATVACGVLWAAV

-464 LASGARVTATLGS
+464 LASGARVTVAMGP
-477 LVWSGSLPGVI
+477 LVWSGKLPGIV

-496 GMAGVAAGALA
+496 GVAGIAVGAMA
-507 RDRRSGFLRG
+507 RDRRAGFLHG

-527 VLVVAA
+527 VLIAAA
-533 CSVFS
+533 CAVFS
-538 QRAVMAALLPLWL
+538 QRAVVSGLVAALIATYALTWFLL
-551 QPIRL
+551 AM
-556 RGFCL
+556 GF
-561 RWALPLNFP
+561 AFE
-570 FRHRD
+570 
-575 AQKPRWRLRLPVEP
+575 LPV
-589 QLPVL
+589 
-594 LADLSKYR
+594 AA
-602 PILFLRPRRPRSWH
+602 PRRAKTQTATPLAGGAAAARAFAGATEAPSDT
-616 LKLSSPHA
+616 SS
-624 GPCLTSLSARRI
+624 TTKEV

>member
-1 MMTDLASTTPQ
+1 MTNDLASTVAQ
-12 SLGRDP
+12 SLNRDP

-33 IALGQDELPAYLR
+33 VALGTDELPAYLR

-83 LPTRDEFDDDAA
+83 LPTRDEFDDDVA
-95 HEALVAKFKAAFRE
+95 HEALIAKFKAAFRE

-181 MSLVGEGFVHRDI
+181 RSLVGEGFVHRDI

-231 PASAVAGAGGKAS
+231 PASAVAGTGGKAS

-270 DLRALRM
+270 DLRMLRM

-296 VAPYEAAPS
+296 VAPYEVAPGAS
-305 TSGSRKKTRDI
+305 GTSGSRKKTRDI
-316 ASPYRLKMDTR
+316 ASPYRLKMDTL
-327 PDYPIGAHAPGC
+327 PDYPVGAHAPGC

-361 LGLEPD
+361 
-367 SEELR
+367 
-372 DALAFVDAQ
+372 
-381 LFDVVMAC
+381 FDVLMAC
-389 LSSHQKDRPE
+389 LSCHQKDRPE

-477 LVWSGSLPGVI
+477 LVWSGSLPGII

-496 GMAGVAAGALA
+496 GIAGVAAGALA
-507 RDRRSGFLRG
+507 RDRRSGFLQG

-538 QRAVMAALLPLWL
+538 QRAVMGGLVAALVATYTLTWFLL
-551 QPIRL
+551 AM
-556 RGFCL
+556 GF
-561 RWALPLNFP
+561 AFE
-570 FRHRD
+570 
-575 AQKPRWRLRLPVEP
+575 LPVS
-589 QLPVL
+589 
-594 LADLSKYR
+594 A
-602 PILFLRPRRPRSWH
+602 PRRTKAQMATPLAGGAAAARTFGGPVEV
-616 LKLSSPHA
+616 SSDSISTTKEA
-624 GPCLTSLSARRI
+624 

>member
-27 DGFEPA
+27 GGFEPA
-33 IALGQDELPAYLR
+33 IALSPDELPVYRR
-46 RFTMLFADDA
+46 RFAMLFADDA

-95 HEALVAKFKAAFRE
+95 YEALVAKFKAAFRE

-146 TLARLRSRFAV
+146 TLARLRPRLAV

-181 MSLVGEGFVHRDI
+181 MNLVGEGFVHRDI

-209 RQLAEGTFDLCLI
+209 QQLAEGTFDLCLI

-231 PASAVAGAGGKAS
+231 PASAVAGIGGKAS
-244 FTERYATLRRAT
+244 FTERYSTLRRAT

-265 TDDIP
+265 TDDIV
-270 DLRALRM
+270 DLRVLRM

-296 VAPYEAAPS
+296 VAPYEVAPGA
-305 TSGSRKKTRDI
+305 SGSRKKTRDI

-327 PDYPIGAHAPGC
+327 PDYPVGAHAPGC

-361 LGLEPD
+361 MGLEPD

-389 LSSHQKDRPE
+389 LSCNQGDRPE
-399 PAAVEAALSAFC
+399 PAAVEAALTTFC

-436 RAVRRALM
+436 RVARRVAM
-444 VGATVVCGVVWAVV
+444 IGAAAVCGLVWAVV

-464 LASGARVTATLGS
+464 LASGARVAVAVGHIS
-477 LVWSGSLPGVI
+477 WSGTLPGIV

-496 GMAGVAAGALA
+496 GMAGIAAGAMA
-507 RDRRSGFLRG
+507 HDRRTGFLHG

-527 VLVVAA
+527 VLIAVA
-533 CSVFS
+533 CTVFS
-538 QRAVMAALLPLWL
+538 QRAVVSGFVAALIATYALVWFLL
-551 QPIRL
+551 SM
-556 RGFCL
+556 GF
-561 RWALPLNFP
+561 AFE
-570 FRHRD
+570 
-575 AQKPRWRLRLPVEP
+575 LPV
-589 QLPVL
+589 
-594 LADLSKYR
+594 AA
-602 PILFLRPRRPRSWH
+602 PRRAKTQTATPLAGGAAAARTFGGPVEV
-616 LKLSSPHA
+616 SSDSISTTKEA
-624 GPCLTSLSARRI
+624 

>member
-1 MMTDLASTTPQ
+1 MTNDLASTVAQ
-12 SLGRDP
+12 SLNRDP

-33 IALGQDELPAYLR
+33 VALGTDELPAYLR

-83 LPTRDEFDDDAA
+83 LPTRDEFDDDVA
-95 HEALVAKFKAAFRE
+95 HEALVTKFKAAFRE

-131 VDGVPAIVMEWVEGE
+131 VDGVPVIVMEWVEGE
-146 TLARLRSRFAV
+146 TLARLRPRLAV
-157 DDAGRL
+157 DDVGRL

-171 GRDLFDLLCR
+171 GHDLFDLLCR

-231 PASAVAGAGGKAS
+231 PASAVVGTGGKAS

-270 DLRALRM
+270 DLRTLRM

-296 VAPYEAAPS
+296 VAPYEVAPGA
-305 TSGSRKKTRDI
+305 SGSRKRTRDI
-316 ASPYRLKMDTR
+316 ASPYRLKMDTL
-327 PDYPIGAHAPGC
+327 PDYPVGAHAPGC

-361 LGLEPD
+361 LGLDPN
-367 SEELR
+367 SEDLR

-389 LSSHQKDRPE
+389 LSCYQEDRPE

-411 DHYAQNVGRSLRG
+411 DHYAQNVARSLRA
-424 EPLTPCPMDASG
+424 EPLMPCPMEVSG
-436 RAVRRALM
+436 HAARRAAM
-444 VGATVVCGVVWAVV
+444 VGATVACGVLWAVV

-464 LASGARVTATLGS
+464 LASGAHVTIAAGPLM
-477 LVWSGSLPGVI
+477 WSGRLPAII

-496 GMAGVAAGALA
+496 GVAGIAAGALA
-507 RDRRSGFLRG
+507 RNRRAGFLQG

-527 VLVVAA
+527 ALVALA
-533 CSVFS
+533 CAVFS
-538 QRAVMAALLPLWL
+538 QHAVAGGLVAAIIATYALTWFLLAL
-551 QPIRL
+551 
-556 RGFCL
+556 GF
-561 RWALPLNFP
+561 AFE
-570 FRHRD
+570 
-575 AQKPRWRLRLPVEP
+575 LPV
-589 QLPVL
+589 V
-594 LADLSKYR
+594 
-602 PILFLRPRRPRSWH
+602 
-616 LKLSSPHA
+616 
-624 GPCLTSLSARRI
+624 SARRAKIPMATPLAGGAAAARAFGGPAEASDTISATKEG

>member
-1 MMTDLASTTPQ
+1 MTNSLASST
-12 SLGRDP
+12 SCALNRDP

-27 DGFEPA
+27 GGFEPA
-33 IALGQDELPAYLR
+33 IALGPDELPAYLR

-83 LPTRDEFDDDAA
+83 LPTRDEFDDDVA
-95 HEALVAKFKAAFRE
+95 HEALVTKFKAAFRE

-131 VDGVPAIVMEWVEGE
+131 VDGLPAIVMEWVEGE
-146 TLARLRSRFAV
+146 TLARLRPRLAV

-231 PASAVAGAGGKAS
+231 PASAVAGTGGKES

-265 TDDIP
+265 TDDIA
-270 DLRALRM
+270 DLRVLRM

-296 VAPYEAAPS
+296 VAPYEVAPGAS
-305 TSGSRKKTRDI
+305 GTSGSRKKTRDI

-327 PDYPIGAHAPGC
+327 PDYPAGAHAPGC

-361 LGLEPD
+361 MGLEPD

-389 LSSHQKDRPE
+389 LSCNQGDRPE
-399 PAAVEAALSAFC
+399 PAAVEAALTTFC

-436 RAVRRALM
+436 RVVRRTAM
-444 VGATVVCGVVWAVV
+444 IGAAAVCGLVWAVV
-458 VVSAAL
+458 VVSATL
-464 LASGARVTATLGS
+464 LASGARAAVAVGYIS
-477 LVWSGSLPGVI
+477 WSGALPGIV

-496 GMAGVAAGALA
+496 GMAGIAAGAMA
-507 RDRRSGFLRG
+507 HDRRTGFLHG

-527 VLVVAA
+527 VLIAVA
-533 CSVFS
+533 CTVFS
-538 QRAVMAALLPLWL
+538 QRAVASGFVAALIATYTLVWFLL
-551 QPIRL
+551 SM
-556 RGFCL
+556 GF
-561 RWALPLNFP
+561 AFE
-570 FRHRD
+570 
-575 AQKPRWRLRLPVEP
+575 LPV
-589 QLPVL
+589 
-594 LADLSKYR
+594 AA
-602 PILFLRPRRPRSWH
+602 PRRAKTQTATP
-616 LKLSSPHA
+616 LA
-624 GPCLTSLSARRI
+624 GGAAAARAFGGPAEVSDTISATKEG

>member
-1 MMTDLASTTPQ
+1 MTNSLAS
-12 SLGRDP
+12 SASCALNRDP

-33 IALGQDELPAYLR
+33 VALGADELPAYLR

-83 LPTRDEFDDDAA
+83 LPTRDEFDDDVA
-95 HEALVAKFKAAFRE
+95 HEALVTKFKAAFRE

-146 TLARLRSRFAV
+146 TLARLRPRLAV

-194 SPANIMVRTARLPLD
+194 SLANIMVRTARLPLD

-231 PASAVAGAGGKAS
+231 PASAVAGTGGKAS

-265 TDDIP
+265 TDDIA
-270 DLRALRM
+270 DLRVLRM

-296 VAPYEAAPS
+296 VAPYEVAPS
-305 TSGSRKKTRDI
+305 TSGTSGSRKKTCDI

-327 PDYPIGAHAPGC
+327 PDYPAGAHAPGC

-361 LGLEPD
+361 MGLEPG

-372 DALAFVDAQ
+372 DALTFVDAQ

-389 LSSHQKDRPE
+389 LSCNQGDRPE
-399 PAAVEAALSAFC
+399 PAAVEAALTTFC
-411 DHYAQNVGRSLRG
+411 DHYAQNIGRSLRG

-436 RAVRRALM
+436 RVARRAAM
-444 VGATVVCGVVWAVV
+444 IGTTAVCGLVWAVV

-464 LASGARVTATLGS
+464 LASGARATVAVGYIS
-477 LVWSGSLPGVI
+477 WSGALPGIV

-496 GMAGVAAGALA
+496 GMAGVAAGAMA
-507 RDRRSGFLRG
+507 HDRRTGFLHG

-527 VLVVAA
+527 ALVALA
-533 CSVFS
+533 CAVFS
-538 QRAVMAALLPLWL
+538 QHAVAGGLVAALIATYALTWFLL
-551 QPIRL
+551 AM
-556 RGFCL
+556 GF
-561 RWALPLNFP
+561 AFE
-570 FRHRD
+570 
-575 AQKPRWRLRLPVEP
+575 LPV
-589 QLPVL
+589 V
-594 LADLSKYR
+594 
-602 PILFLRPRRPRSWH
+602 
-616 LKLSSPHA
+616 
-624 GPCLTSLSARRI
+624 SARRAKIPMATPLAGGAAAARAFGGPAEVSDTISATKEG

>member
-1 MMTDLASTTPQ
+1 MTNDLASAAAQ
-12 SLGRDP
+12 SLNRDP
-18 MVGLRLARV
+18 MVGLRLARI

-33 IALGQDELPAYLR
+33 VALGTDELPAYLR

-68 AVNAQ
+68 VVNAQ
-73 GEAVALKQLI
+73 GEAMALKQLI
-83 LPTRDEFDDDAA
+83 LPTRDEFDDDVA

-146 TLARLRSRFAV
+146 TLARLRPRLAV

-181 MSLVGEGFVHRDI
+181 MNLVGEGFVHRDI

-209 RQLAEGTFDLCLI
+209 QQLAEGTFDLCLI

-231 PASAVAGAGGKAS
+231 PASAVAGTGGKES

-265 TDDIP
+265 TDDIV
-270 DLRALRM
+270 DLRVLRM

-296 VAPYEAAPS
+296 VAPYEVAPS
-305 TSGSRKKTRDI
+305 TSGTSGSRKKTRDI
-316 ASPYRLKMDTR
+316 ASPYRLKIDTR
-327 PDYPIGAHAPGC
+327 PDYPVGAHAPGC

-361 LGLEPD
+361 MGLEPD

-389 LSSHQKDRPE
+389 LSCNQGDRPE
-399 PAAVEAALSAFC
+399 PAAVEAALTTFC

-436 RAVRRALM
+436 RVARRAAM
-444 VGATVVCGVVWAVV
+444 IGAAAVCGLVWAVV

-464 LASGARVTATLGS
+464 LASGARVAVAVGHIS
-477 LVWSGSLPGVI
+477 WSGTLPGIV

-496 GMAGVAAGALA
+496 GMAGIAAGAMA
-507 RDRRSGFLRG
+507 HDRRTGFLHG

-527 VLVVAA
+527 VLIAVA
-533 CSVFS
+533 CTVFS
-538 QRAVMAALLPLWL
+538 QRAVVSGFVAALIATYALVWFLL
-551 QPIRL
+551 SM
-556 RGFCL
+556 GF
-561 RWALPLNFP
+561 AFE
-570 FRHRD
+570 
-575 AQKPRWRLRLPVEP
+575 LPV
-589 QLPVL
+589 
-594 LADLSKYR
+594 AA
-602 PILFLRPRRPRSWH
+602 PRRAKTQTATPLAGGAAAVRAFVGATET
-616 LKLSSPHA
+616 LSD
-624 GPCLTSLSARRI
+624 TSSTTKEV